1 MTHHNKQIKA
11 FEVVCAAKDI
21 FINNLVFCLGLIALL
36 TVPKGLINCL
46 VNHEE
51 PSVCGIRVGLFAV
64 VVTFFIMVFASNKI
78 TQKLLPEIHLQQ
90 SFARQCK
97 RLFAWV
103 MKYLVLLGTFFV
115 VLQIISGLLFPE
127 KTDFTEPRFEIEQ
140 TINMVVGPSFAGDDF
155 IDKGASYIKS
165 WQSMNWQWLHGILV
179 VLGILGAL
187 AIMRIGLGHIL
198 AFTNKSS
205 EFGDSWNW
213 TRGHSMLMLKVYGL
227 MFLVFTC
234 LGLVGWGILQVLP
247 THQLIIAF
255 ITFAFING
263 LYWSVPSI
271 WMLLVFVSLTRRI
284 VVEKA

>member
-11 FEVVCAAKDI
+11 FEVVRAAKNL
-21 FINNLVFCLGLIALL
+21 FISNFGFCLGLIALL
-36 TVPKGLINCL
+36 TVPNGLINYL
-46 VNHEE
+46 MNHE
-51 PSVCGIRVGLFAV
+51 PSGWGVRALFLFV
-64 VVTFFIMVFASNKI
+64 IFFFIMVFASNKL
-78 TQKLLPEIHLQQ
+78 TQKLLPEIYLQQ

-103 MKYLVLLGTFFV
+103 MKYLVLLGCFFV
-115 VLQIISGLLFPE
+115 VLQIISGVLFPE

-140 TINMVVGPSFAGDDF
+140 TITMIADPSFAGDDF
-155 IDKGASYIKS
+155 VEKGASYIKS
-165 WQSMNWQWLHGILV
+165 WQSINWQWPHGILV

-187 AIMRIGLGHIL
+187 AIMRIGLGQVL

-227 MFLVFTC
+227 MFLVFTG
-234 LGLVGWGILQVLP
+234 LGLVGWGTLQVLS
-247 THQLIIAF
+247 THQF
-255 ITFAFING
+255 ITAFING

-271 WMLLVFVSLTRRI
+271 WMLLVFVSLIRRI
-284 VVEKA
+284 VVEKS